1 MNEFE
6 LHKELERNSNDKQI
20 IKDELCASQKKWAEY
35 VLKHK
40 DEIHSQ
46 HHPIIV
52 KKKKSAFFKEVLN
65 KIKAIFGMVNH
76 KNNNNQNGTETY
88 LHYRNEFEE
97 HI

>member
-65 KIKAIFGMVNH
+65 KIKAIFGLT
-76 KNNNNQNGTETY
+76 KRKNNQNGTETY